1 MLEIRRGLFIGLAII
16 GAVAAWLLLA
26 GPDHLLGID
35 AGNAGVFLLMV
46 VGWGSLHAISR
57 IPDGGLGETMSPGE
71 WRAWLGLAS
80 TLVIG
85 AYAIVHAHVFQGAPL
100 WHNPDAIR
108 VGRNI
113 AMLLVAWAIL
123 SRVLD
128 ARWRSAVQRDERD
141 REIEARAAQWARI
154 ALVVILVAYAV
165 LFSFSP
171 AERLAWAPPPMVGHL
186 LIVGLIASCVVEYA
200 VTAFSYWRDRH

>member
-1 MLEIRRGLFIGLAII
+1 MDLRRGLFAGLVV
-16 GAVAAWLLLA
+16 VASAGLWLLLA
-26 GPDHLLGID
+26 GPSKVLGID
-35 AGNAGVFLLMV
+35 TGNAGIALLV
-46 VGWGSLHAISR
+46 TVTWVSLYAVGRMPNGDLDNAV
-57 IPDGGLGETMSPGE
+57 SPGE